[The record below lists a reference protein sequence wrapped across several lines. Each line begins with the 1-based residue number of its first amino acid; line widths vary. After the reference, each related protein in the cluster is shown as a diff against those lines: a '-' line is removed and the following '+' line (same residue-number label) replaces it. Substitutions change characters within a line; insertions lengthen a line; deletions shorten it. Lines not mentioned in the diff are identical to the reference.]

1 MSSQHAGGIT
11 IVAQS
16 ELPTGAFSR
25 ELEGGSLGVPA
36 SVIFVD
42 AGPGE
47 GPSLHLHPYAELFFV
62 LEGEATFVDGTHE
75 HAVAAGNLV
84 IVAPR
89 QPHGFV
95 NPGPARL
102 RQIDV
107 HLSER
112 FDTHWLAGS
121 DDVSLHAGGG
131 R

>member
-1 MSSQHAGGIT
+1 MSGIT

-16 ELPTGAFSR
+16 ELPAGAFSR
-25 ELEGGSLGVPA
+25 EFEAGALGVPA

-42 AGPGE
+42 AAPRE
-47 GPSLHLHPYAELFFV
+47 GSRLHLHPYAELFFV
-62 LEGEATFVDGTHE
+62 LEGEATFNDGTEE
-75 HAVAAGNLV
+75 HAAPAGNLV
-84 IVAPR
+84 LVASQ
-89 QPHGFV
+89 QPHAFV

-107 HLSER
+107 HLNGR

-121 DDVSLHAGGG
+121 THARGQ